1 MGGDKTCQST
11 HWSVMSGKQMK
22 VNSTSLWILTTD
34 DDVNVINPKSGPFV
48 YPKMALAS
56 QAETIRNAKPRKLS
70 VLPGHGNHT
79 QKIKMVPFCKIRTSG
94 CHSLCF
100 LKIKKGEQQKNDSV
114 DFSNQF
120 SFHSGLNRLRALQ
133 GRTRTCCGLRPGRA
147 SLLSSSGPWWFE
159 CLVSLFVGRLG
170 RTHNR
175 FYAMDS
181 FIKRYW
187 MLPCLLGSRKSLF
200 GSCFL
205 QTILGHSWSTS
216 Q

>member
-1 MGGDKTCQST
+1 MSMSSTQNLVHLSIPKWRWQVKQKRSETLSQGNCQCCLG
-11 HWSVMSGKQMK
+11 M
-22 VNSTSLWILTTD
+22 
-34 DDVNVINPKSGPFV
+34 
-48 YPKMALAS
+48 
-56 QAETIRNAKPRKLS
+56 E
-70 VLPGHGNHT
+70 NHT
-79 QKIKMVPFCKIRTSG
+79 KKIKMVPFCKIRTSG

-100 LKIKKGEQQKNDSV
+100 LKIKKGEQQKNGSV

-133 GRTRTCCGLRPGRA
+133 GRTRRCCGLRPGRA

-205 QTILGHSWSTS
+205 QTIFGHSWSTS